1 MASADEPSTD
11 EPSTADFENE
21 VASEEL
27 YNDECRN
34 SFTPTTRV
42 LLASG
47 KFIPISRLKVGDKVL
62 AFSTRTGRD
71 QAETVTAVLVNHDTD
86 LYNLTV
92 KTKSGNEVIHTTSNH
107 LLWDPYPHYGWIPAK
122 DLKPG
127 ERLKTADGTLAIV
140 VGGSTPKVRVG
151 WMWDL
156 TVPGNNDHDF
166 YVVSGSASALVH
178 NESCPV
184 DLPDPGLLK
193 IEASNPSASE
203 VSAAEYMAGQ
213 GNRVLLRDPVG
224 PRGSATSDLLVNGEQ
239 WDVYTPTTGNA
250 SRFVSAVA
258 SKGSQVRGG
267 GVIIDLSQSSVTADQ
282 LANIQARIAGTGRQG
297 KHSAHSRGVMGGV
310 VFG

>member
-1 MASADEPSTD
+1 
-11 EPSTADFENE
+11 
-21 VASEEL
+21 
-27 YNDECRN
+27 
-34 SFTPTTRV
+34 
-42 LLASG
+42 
-47 KFIPISRLKVGDKVL
+47 
-62 AFSTRTGRD
+62 
-71 QAETVTAVLVNHDTD
+71 VTAVWVRFERDRYD
-86 LYNLTV
+86 LRVRTPRGV
-92 KTKSGNEVIHTTSNH
+92 SVIQTTSAH
-107 LLWDPYPHYGWIPAK
+107 LFWDPSLDYGWIPAK
-122 DLKPG
+122 HLKPG

-140 VGGSTPKVRVG
+140 VGGSTPKVHDG

-250 SRFVSAVA
+250 SRIVSAVA
-258 SKGSQVRGG
+258 SKGSQVQGG

-282 LANIQARIAGTGRQG
+282 LANIQARIAGTGARVGQIV
-297 KHSAHSRGVMGGV
+297 VMP
-310 VFG
+310 